1 MSDLRNLN
9 FFVTISARF
18 ERCQLTFRRN
28 GRIARSGAE
37 GTRIHTGDTYQQRR
51 KGSPKMKW
59 HALNL
64 YIKVSLLM
72 GAIASLLLAAGA
84 EAKWV

>member
-1 MSDLRNLN
+1 
-9 FFVTISARF
+9 
-18 ERCQLTFRRN
+18 
-28 GRIARSGAE
+28 
-37 GTRIHTGDTYQQRR
+37 
-51 KGSPKMKW
+51 MKW

-84 EAKWV
+84 EGKWA

>member
-1 MSDLRNLN
+1 MSDLQSLN
-9 FFVTISARF
+9 FFVTISQRIRKAR
-18 ERCQLTFRRN
+18 CLN
-28 GRIARSGAE
+28 GTGQIARSGAE
-37 GTRIHTGDTYQQRR
+37 GTRCTLVIAYQQRR
-51 KGSPKMKW
+51 KGSPRMKW

-84 EAKWV
+84 EGKWA

>member
-1 MSDLRNLN
+1 
-9 FFVTISARF
+9 
-18 ERCQLTFRRN
+18 
-28 GRIARSGAE
+28 
-37 GTRIHTGDTYQQRR
+37 
-51 KGSPKMKW
+51 MKW